1 MEVSPPEP
9 RTPAIPS
16 PDTRTLLLRALI
28 ESRPEYL
35 SGNLVATRFGLSRV
49 AIWNHIEQLNLEGY
63 RIHAI
68 RNRGYLLQAEPEVLH
83 EAGLRAHAG
92 KLGMVPR
99 IYYHDQ
105 IDSTNSEVDRLLN
118 EDVAMPFAVLA
129 KGQSKGR
136 GRRGNQWFSSSAGN
150 LYVSFGF
157 DPNLEIARMGHYTL
171 WVGFCVC
178 KYLRQQ
184 YGCECRIKWPNDL
197 YLEGRKLAGILTEAK
212 IETDR
217 IRRLIVGLGMNV
229 NGDAAQ
235 FPDHLKDRVV
245 SLREALGHAVPFN
258 ECAAAILQVV
268 FEASERY
275 FREDI
280 REALRSEW
288 AEYDYLYGRKV
299 LAVGTLETV
308 SGVAC
313 GIDASGHLRIRQ
325 SDESVVTV
333 HSGEVTLSL

>member
-1 MEVSPPEP
+1 MAVSTPESGASIVPP
-9 RTPAIPS
+9 
-16 PDTRTLLLRALI
+16 PDTRTLLLRALM
-28 ESRPEYL
+28 ESHPEYL
-35 SGNLVATRFGLSRV
+35 SGNLVATRLGLSRV

-68 RNRGYLLQAEPEVLH
+68 RNRGYLLQTEPEVLH
-83 EAGLRAHAG
+83 ESGLRAHAG
-92 KLGMVPR
+92 KMGIKAP

-129 KGQSKGR
+129 RGQSKGR
-136 GRRGNQWFSSSAGN
+136 GRRGNQWFSGSAGN

-171 WVGFCVC
+171 WVGFCLC
-178 KYLRQQ
+178 RYLRQEL
-184 YGCECRIKWPNDL
+184 GCECRIKWPNDL
-197 YLEGRKLAGILTEAK
+197 YLNGRKLAGILTEAK

-229 NGDAAQ
+229 NGDASL
-235 FPDHLKDRVV
+235 FPDHLRDRVV
-245 SLREALGHAVPFN
+245 SLRDALGRPLPFN
-258 ECAAAILQVV
+258 GFAAAILQVV

-280 REALRSEW
+280 RDALRSEW
-288 AEYDYLYGRKV
+288 ADYDFLYGRKV
-299 LAVGTLETV
+299 MAVGTLETV
-308 SGVAC
+308 DGVAC
-313 GIDASGHLRIRQ
+313 GIDSSGYLRIRQ
-325 SDESVVTV
+325 ADESVVTV